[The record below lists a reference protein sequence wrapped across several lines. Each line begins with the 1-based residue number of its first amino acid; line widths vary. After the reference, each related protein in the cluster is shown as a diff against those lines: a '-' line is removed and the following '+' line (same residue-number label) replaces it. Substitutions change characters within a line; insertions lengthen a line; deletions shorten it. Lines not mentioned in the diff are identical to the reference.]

1 MYVFIELEGIDI
13 LLAFK
18 SVNIFRTYFF
28 IKKVC
33 ERFFFLFFSYMFP
46 LIRFLCLIKLM
57 IRSSNKAYT

>member
-33 ERFFFLFFSYMFP
+33 ERFFFSFLQLHVSSYSFSLP
-46 LIRFLCLIKLM
+46 
-57 IRSSNKAYT
+57 NKAYD